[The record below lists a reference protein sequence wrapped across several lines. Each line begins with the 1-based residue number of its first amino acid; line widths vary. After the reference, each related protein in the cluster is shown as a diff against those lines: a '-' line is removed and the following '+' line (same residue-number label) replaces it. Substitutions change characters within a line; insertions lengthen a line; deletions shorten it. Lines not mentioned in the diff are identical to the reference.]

1 MRNETK
7 TKKQLI
13 NDLTRMQQ
21 QILALERTET
31 EHQQIEETLRESE
44 RLYRLLADNVT
55 DVIWVRDM
63 HLQLTYISPSITK
76 QLGFSPD
83 EAMAQR
89 LEEIL
94 TPASFD
100 IVTEVLA
107 EELAMET
114 INETDLNRS
123 RTIEVELNH
132 KNGSAIWTEI
142 KMTFLRDPDGQPIGI
157 IGVTRDISE
166 RKKAED
172 QLAIFKRFA
181 EASGQ
186 ALGMADI
193 DGNITYAN
201 PTLTRILGLDNPEDA
216 LGSNVR
222 RYYATHDLPKLETK
236 ILPTVVEKGYQ
247 TVEMPLVSIDGK
259 TTPTIQSIFL
269 IRDEQDK
276 PLCLAN
282 VITDITERK
291 HAEEDLRDNEEK
303 YRLIAET
310 AVEGIYRVDESGEFV
325 FVNEAYARILGYERK
340 ELLGKHYTV
349 IIPEATIPDAI
360 GIIDS
365 VMAGNPARGE
375 FVLKH
380 KLGHEVPAYFSMG
393 PLTKQG
399 KSVGYSG
406 IIEDIT
412 ERKQAEK
419 ALRESEEKFRTIF
432 MNANDEIVYM
442 DKSGTIIDRN
452 IEGKDILGYRRDEV
466 IGRNISELGST
477 LPQDQMEI
485 MVRLF
490 NDAMLG
496 TGGRG
501 LTEVELIHKNGNRV
515 FVQASIS
522 PFEKDGKTGG
532 ILGIL
537 RDVTERKL
545 AESALR
551 ESEEKYRALV
561 ESSNDIIYSANA
573 DGMITHMGPQVMRYG
588 LSSEEMTSK
597 NMLEVVIPEDQE
609 KVTLDFQRSVLTG
622 DEFPTQF
629 RIRDKTGNIHWLE
642 DHGKMQ
648 YDESGNTTGIT
659 GVLRDITERKR
670 TEEQILQ
677 RNRELAVLN
686 DIAQT
691 VSQSLH
697 LDETLNNALDKTL
710 EVLAV
715 RHGGIYL
722 EDPEENHLTLNVY
735 RGISNEQGA
744 EVSVID
750 VREGNVGRVLE
761 SREPLFIESLPD
773 SLGAVADGSQN
784 IVVRERLKSVVLMP
798 LQARGKT
805 LGVMFAATEH
815 DRVFT
820 SEERELLITI
830 GHQIS
835 TTIENALLYEELERK
850 EELRGEV
857 LQQGILAQE
866 EERKRI
872 ARELHDQ
879 TSQVLTGASAM
890 IEASIAALPWGTE
903 EVKARLKE
911 TRLSLTNML
920 VDVRNLIYELRPTM
934 LDDLGLVASAR
945 WHAEEYL
952 ERAGVKAHVE
962 TMGRKRKLPTKTE
975 TALFRILQES
985 TTNIVKHAKAKN
997 ARIKLEFRKDSFI
1010 LSIEDDGKG
1019 FDLRKIIQAG
1029 HKKRGMG
1036 LLNMRERVEILDG
1049 DFTIES
1055 QHGDGTKITV
1065 SIPTR

>member
-1 MRNETK
+1 MRDEVK

-13 NDLTRMQQ
+13 DELTQMRQQ
-21 QILALERTET
+21 LATLARAET
-31 EHQQIEETLRESE
+31 KRKRAEKALKESE

-63 HLQLTYISPSITK
+63 HLQLTYISPSVTK
-76 QLGFSPD
+76 QLGFSNE
-83 EAMAQR
+83 EATAQK
-89 LEEIL
+89 LEEVL
-94 TPASFD
+94 APASFE

-107 EELAMET
+107 EELAMEC
-114 INETDLNRS
+114 INEAELNRS

-132 KNGSAIWTEI
+132 KNGSTIWTEI

-157 IGVTRDISE
+157 IGVTRDVSE
-166 RKKAED
+166 RK
-172 QLAIFKRFA
+172 Q
-181 EASGQ
+181 
-186 ALGMADI
+186 
-193 DGNITYAN
+193 
-201 PTLTRILGLDNPEDA
+201 
-216 LGSNVR
+216 
-222 RYYATHDLPKLETK
+222 
-236 ILPTVVEKGYQ
+236 
-247 TVEMPLVSIDGK
+247 
-259 TTPTIQSIFL
+259 
-269 IRDEQDK
+269 
-276 PLCLAN
+276 
-282 VITDITERK
+282 
-291 HAEEDLRDNEEK
+291 AEEELRDNEEN

-310 AVEGIYRVDESGEFV
+310 AVEGIYRVDDSGEFV
-325 FVNEAYARILGYERK
+325 FVNEAYARILGYERE
-340 ELLGKHYTV
+340 ELLGQHYTI
-349 IIPEATIPDAI
+349 IIPETTIPDAI
-360 GIIDS
+360 GIIDG
-365 VMAGNPARGE
+365 VLAGIPAKGE
-375 FVLKH
+375 FELKH

-393 PLTKQG
+393 PLIKQE
-399 KSVGYSG
+399 KYVGFSG

-412 ERKQAEK
+412 ERRQAEK
-419 ALRESEEKFRTIF
+419 ALRESEDKFRTIF

-452 IEGKDILGYRRDEV
+452 IEGEDFLGYRRDEV
-466 IGRNISELGST
+466 IGRNISEFGSSLT
-477 LPQDQMEI
+477 QERMEV

-490 NDAMLG
+490 NNAMRG
-496 TGGRG
+496 VGGRG
-501 LTEVELIHKNGNRV
+501 LAEVELVHKNGGCV

-522 PFEKDGKTGG
+522 PLEKDGKIGG

-537 RDVTERKL
+537 RDVTEHKL
-545 AESALR
+545 AEGALR

-561 ESSNDIIYSANA
+561 ESSNDIIYSADA
-573 DGMITHMGPQVMRYG
+573 DGMITHMGPQVVRYG
-588 LSSEEMTSK
+588 LSSEEMTSQ
-597 NMLEVVIPEDQE
+597 NILAAVIPEDHE
-609 KVTLDFQRSVLTG
+609 KVVLDFQRSVLTG

-629 RIRDKTGNIHWLE
+629 RTRDKTGNIHWLE

-648 YDESGNTTGIT
+648 RDESGNITGIT

-670 TEEQILQ
+670 TEEQMLQ
-677 RNRELAVLN
+677 RNSELAALN
-686 DIAQT
+686 DISQT

-722 EDPEENHLTLNVY
+722 LDPAEKYLTLHVY

-744 EVSVID
+744 EASLID

-761 SREPLFIESLPD
+761 SREPLFIESLPG
-773 SLGAVADGSQN
+773 SLRAVANSSTN
-784 IVVRERLKSVVLMP
+784 IVVREHLKSVVLMP

-805 LGVMFAATEH
+805 LGVMFAATEL
-815 DRVFT
+815 DRVFAP
-820 SEERELLITI
+820 EETELLITI

-835 TTIENALLYEELERK
+835 TAIENALLYEELQHK

-879 TSQVLTGASAM
+879 MTQVLTGASAM

-903 EVKARLKE
+903 EVQGRLKE

-934 LDDLGLVASAR
+934 LDDLGLVAAAR

-952 ERAGVKAHVE
+952 DRAGIKAHVE
-962 TMGRKRKLPTKTE
+962 TKGRKRNLPNKTE

-997 ARIKLEFRKDSFI
+997 ARIKLEYHKKFFI

-1019 FDLRKIIQAG
+1019 FDLRKSIRTG
-1029 HKKRGMG
+1029 YKKRGMG

-1055 QHGDGTKITV
+1055 QRGIGTKIIV
-1065 SIPTR
+1065 SIPT